1 MKLTVK
7 TKNIELTDALNDYVY
22 KRFAKLEKYFTEEIT
37 GTVTMIVE
45 QHAVHRAEATIPLS
59 GFILRAEAQS
69 GDMYASIDA
78 IEEKLERQIRK
89 YKTRINR
96 KAKEIG
102 ANVPTFSE
110 EVPESPAE
118 DKSVIRTK
126 HFTVKPM
133 SEEEAIMQ
141 MELLGHDFFVF
152 LDDEAHEV
160 RVVYRRK
167 DGNYGV
173 IIPERS

>member
-22 KRFAKLEKYFTEEIT
+22 KRFAKLEKYFNEEIS

-45 QHAVHRAEATIPLS
+45 QHAIHRAEATIPLN

-69 GDMYASIDA
+69 DDMYASIDA
-78 IEEKLERQIRK
+78 IEEKIERQIRK

-118 DKSVIRTK
+118 DKRIIRTK

-141 MELLGHDFFVF
+141 MELLSHDFFVF
-152 LDDEAHEV
+152 LDDRENEM

-167 DGNYGV
+167 DGNYGI
-173 IIPERS
+173 IIPERA

>member
-7 TKNIELTDALNDYVY
+7 TKNIDLTDALNDYVY
-22 KRFAKLEKYFTEEIT
+22 KRFSKLEKYFTEEIT

-45 QHAVHRAEATIPLS
+45 QHAIHRAEATIPIN

-78 IEEKLERQIRK
+78 IEEKIERQIRK

-96 KAKEIG
+96 KSKEIG
-102 ANVPTFSE
+102 ANIPTFSD
-110 EVPESPAE
+110 EVPEVSAD
-118 DKSVIRTK
+118 DKYLIRTK
-126 HFTVKPM
+126 HFVVKPM

-141 MELLGHDFFVF
+141 MELLSHDFFVF
-152 LDDEAHEV
+152 QDATTHDIH
-160 RVVYRRK
+160 VVYRRK
-167 DGNYGV
+167 DGNYGL
-173 IIPERS
+173 IIPELD